1 MKRNRLFFIQIQTLP
16 LSMHHKRKK
25 VLILHANIQWRLG
38 DQLQTK
44 SPIELKG
51 NSLVSDC
58 VPLWPS
64 LRLVAGLVKAEQL
77 ALTTVSQP

>member
-1 MKRNRLFFIQIQTLP
+1 MEIRGSTP
-16 LSMHHKRKK
+16 
-25 VLILHANIQWRLG
+25 
-38 DQLQTK
+38 DK